1 MKLVF
6 RQTKFNR
13 YSVVA
18 LLSAVVSRLNW
29 VEIVIAKK
37 IDDILTLP
45 KDSVVAY
52 SFMSF
57 DLRRVQEEVKILKL
71 KGYTLLAG
79 GPHPTARAEE
89 CLRMGFDHV
98 FMGDG
103 EENLIEFLKGERK
116 PVFDGL
122 SKRIDLND
130 YPPFCVELSQFMP
143 IEISR
148 GCPFNCAY
156 CETSLVAGRIV
167 RHRSVEQI
175 VHYCELGLRK
185 HKYVARFITSNAF
198 GYGSKDG
205 VTPNVEAIES
215 LLFNLKRIGMREI
228 YFGTFPSDVRPDSVN
243 DEVVKIVKKYANNKS
258 VILGAQSGSDRVLK
272 ILRRGHGKDDVL
284 NAVEILLKHGFTPHV
299 DFIFGFPFETQDDQ
313 HETIQF
319 IEKLVQMGCKIHA
332 HSFLPLPGT
341 SLEKAGCAL
350 LPGWLKRRLSKLAS
364 EGRLDGYWQKQEQ
377 MSHELLSQQSNAFDG

>member
-1 MKLVF
+1 MKLIF

-18 LLSAVVSRLNW
+18 LLSAVVSKLDF
-29 VEIVIAKK
+29 VEVHIAKK
-37 IDDILTLP
+37 IEDVLTLP
-45 KDSVVAY
+45 SDSFVAY

-57 DLRRVQEEVKILKL
+57 DLRQVQEEVKILKS

-79 GPHPTARAEE
+79 GPHATARAED
-89 CLRMGFDHV
+89 CLKMGFDHV
-98 FMGDG
+98 FVGDG
-103 EENLIEFLKGERK
+103 EANLIEFLNGERK
-116 PVFDGL
+116 PIFDGL
-122 SKRIDLND
+122 SKRVDLND
-130 YPPFCVELSQFMP
+130 YPPFCVEQSQFIP

-156 CETSLVAGRIV
+156 CETSLIAGKVV

-175 VHYCELGLRK
+175 VHYCRLGLRK
-185 HKYVARFITSNAF
+185 HKYVARFITPNAF

-215 LLFNLKRIGMREI
+215 LLFNLRRIGMREI

-243 DEVVKIVKKYANNKS
+243 DEVVGMIKRYVNNRS
-258 VILGAQSGSDRVLK
+258 VTIGAQSGSDRILR
-272 ILRRGHGKDDVL
+272 ILRRGHSKEDVL
-284 NAVEILLKHGFTPHV
+284 NAVEVLLRHGFTPHV

-313 HETIQF
+313 HETMQF
-319 IEKLVQMGCKIHA
+319 IEKLVQLGCRIHA

-341 SLEKAGCAL
+341 ELEKTGCAR
-350 LPGWLKRRLSKLAS
+350 LPVWLKRGLSRLAS
-364 EGRLDGYWQKQEQ
+364 EGKLDGYWQKQEQ
-377 MSHELLSQQSNAFDG
+377 MSHELFSEA

>member
-1 MKLVF
+1 MRLIF

-18 LLSAVVSRLNW
+18 LLSAVVSKLDC
-29 VEIVIAKK
+29 VEVHIAKK
-37 IDDILTLP
+37 IEDILTQP
-45 KDSVVAY
+45 KDSFVAY

-57 DLRRVQEEVKILKL
+57 DLKQVWEEVKILKS

-79 GPHPTARAEE
+79 GPHATARAED
-89 CLRMGFDHV
+89 CLKMGFDHV
-98 FMGDG
+98 FVGDG

-116 PVFDGL
+116 PIFDGL
-122 SKRIDLND
+122 SKRVDLND

-156 CETSLVAGRIV
+156 CETSLIAGRVV

-175 VHYCELGLRK
+175 VHYCQLGLKK
-185 HKYVARFITSNAF
+185 HKYVARFIAPNAF

-205 VTPNVEAIES
+205 VTPNVDCLES
-215 LLFNLKRIGMREI
+215 LLFNLRKIGMREI

-243 DEVVKIVKKYANNKS
+243 DEVVSMIKRYVNNKS
-258 VILGAQSGSDRVLK
+258 VTIGAQSGSDR
-272 ILRRGHGKDDVL
+272 ILRILKRGHSKEDVL
-284 NAVEILLKHGFTPHV
+284 IAVEVLLRHGFTPHV

-313 HETIQF
+313 HETMQF
-319 IEKLVQMGCKIHA
+319 IEKLVQLGCRIHA

-341 SLEKAGCAL
+341 GLEKAGFAR
-350 LPGWLKRRLSKLAS
+350 LPAWLKKSLSRLAS
-364 EGRLDGYWQKQEQ
+364 EGKLDGYWQKQEQ
-377 MSHELLSQQSNAFDG
+377 LSRELISEA